1 MTHHN
6 KTISKTKDTPK
17 QVFVSHTP
25 VLSEEKRG
33 ALRAI
38 STIQLLIEYDTGKP
52 FRGYVGLWTK
62 ADLVILFNK
71 LSQERGDR

>member
-1 MTHHN
+1 M
-6 KTISKTKDTPK
+6 KPFPK
-17 QVFVSHTP
+17 RRIQPKRILVSHAP
-25 VLSEEKRG
+25 VLSEEKCG

-38 STIQLLIEYDTGKP
+38 STIQLLIEYDAGKP
-52 FRGYVGLWTK
+52 FRRYVGLWTK